1 MHCVYLTVL
10 PLSPQGLYQSIMH
23 VNRRR
28 FLTLSKRP
36 QEGPWPAF
44 CRRVQRA
51 LESPLANEQEI
62 DGFYSASIVL
72 QNLKDLPSLRQ
83 LCQEY
88 DVAMV
93 LDGTATADTIIGRSS
108 LMIEMGP
115 DLAGTEALGEHA
127 CLALPGTTVAH
138 MQSQGYMQFSQVPAD
153 LTLSQWLA
161 MPQWHDC
168 RPGCTA
174 SSGLERVHALFSDGQ
189 TAVLGGFG
197 VNDESP
203 LRLPALQRLIPAL
216 FEQLSDADITHC
228 LAMPRWPL
236 AYRLDAL
243 KPRLGDINLA
253 QLFLGHGGTLIW
265 CQELVIRR
273 MPQIDIVTDIPLDQD
288 DLDWAASHHHHI
300 EGSIKALFDPAG
312 RFPYPDELLRTH
324 AV

>member
-1 MHCVYLTVL
+1 
-10 PLSPQGLYQSIMH
+10 MH

-51 LESPLANEQEI
+51 LETALANEQET
-62 DGFYSASIVL
+62 DGYYSARIVL
-72 QNLKDLPSLRQ
+72 QDLGDLPSLRQ

-93 LDGTATADTIIGRSS
+93 LDGTATADTIIGRSC
-108 LMIEMGP
+108 LIVGMGP
-115 DLAGTEALGEHA
+115 RLAGTEALGEHA
-127 CLALPGTTVAH
+127 CLALPATRVAH
-138 MQSQGYMQFSQVPAD
+138 LQEQGYGQFADVPPE
-153 LTLSQWLA
+153 LTLAQWLA
-161 MPQWHDC
+161 MRQWHDC

-174 SSGLERVHALFSDGQ
+174 SSGLERVHALFADGQ

-216 FEQLSDADITHC
+216 FEQLSEPDIARCMT
-228 LAMPRWPL
+228 MPRWPL

-253 QLFLGHGGTLIW
+253 QLFLGHGGTLVW

-273 MPQIDIVTDIPLDQD
+273 MPHNAIVSDVALGDVD
-288 DLDWAASHHHHI
+288 RDFVSGVHHHL
-300 EGSIKALFDPAG
+300 EGSVKALFDPSG
-312 RFPYPDELLRTH
+312 LFLYPDELLPGI
-324 AV
+324 AG

>member
-1 MHCVYLTVL
+1 
-10 PLSPQGLYQSIMH
+10 MH

-51 LESPLANEQEI
+51 LEAPLTDEQET
-62 DGFYSASIVL
+62 DGYYCARVVL
-72 QNLKDLPSLRQ
+72 QDLGDLPSLRQ

-93 LDGTATADTIIGRSS
+93 LEGTATAATIIGRSS
-108 LMIEMGP
+108 LIVSAGSR
-115 DLAGTEALGEHA
+115 LHGTEALGEHA
-127 CLALPGTTVAH
+127 CLALPGTAVAH
-138 MQSQGYMQFSQVPAD
+138 MQALGYEQFSHVPSE
-153 LTLSQWLA
+153 LTLAQWLA

-174 SSGLERVHALFSDGQ
+174 NSGLERVHALFADGQ

-216 FEQLSDADITHC
+216 FEQLSDPDIARC
-228 LAMPRWPL
+228 AQMPRWPL
-236 AYRLDAL
+236 NYRLDAL

-273 MPQIDIVTDIPLDQD
+273 MRHNAIVTD
-288 DLDWAASHHHHI
+288 AALSDADHDFAVGVHHHI
-300 EGSIKALFDPAG
+300 EGNIKALFDPG
-312 RFPYPDELLRTH
+312 GLFVYPDELLPGCDRH
-324 AV
+324 RAPPGRNKRDC

>member
-1 MHCVYLTVL
+1 
-10 PLSPQGLYQSIMH
+10 MH

-51 LESPLANEQEI
+51 LETSLLDEQQI
-62 DGFYSASIVL
+62 NGYDSARIVL
-72 QNLKDLPSLRQ
+72 QDLGDLPSLRQ

-93 LDGTATADTIIGRSS
+93 LEGTATPHTIIGRSS
-108 LMIEMGP
+108 LIVGMGSQ
-115 DLAGTEALGEHA
+115 LAGTEALGEHA
-127 CLALPGTTVAH
+127 CLALPATRVAH
-138 MQSQGYMQFSQVPAD
+138 MQEQGYAQFSHVPPE
-153 LTLSQWLA
+153 LTLAQWLA
-161 MPQWHDC
+161 MPQWHDR

-174 SSGLERVHALFSDGQ
+174 SSGLERVHALFADGQ

-197 VNDESP
+197 LNDESP
-203 LRLPALQRLIPAL
+203 LRLPALQQLVPAL
-216 FEQLSDADITHC
+216 FEQLSDADIARC
-228 LAMPRWPL
+228 LTMQRWPL

-273 MPQIDIVTDIPLDQD
+273 MPRNLIVSDVALDD
-288 DLDWAASHHHHI
+288 ADSGFVAGVHHHL

-312 RFPYPDELLRTH
+312 LFIYLDELLP
-324 AV
+324 AIAE

>member
-1 MHCVYLTVL
+1 
-10 PLSPQGLYQSIMH
+10 MH

-51 LESPLANEQEI
+51 LEAPLSDEQER
-62 DGFYSASIVL
+62 DGYHSARIPL
-72 QNLKDLPSLRQ
+72 HHLGDLPSLRQ

-88 DVAMV
+88 DVALV
-93 LDGTATADTIIGRSS
+93 LDGTATEKSMIGRSCLIVES
-108 LMIEMGP
+108 GQGLS
-115 DLAGTEALGEHA
+115 GTEAIGDHA
-127 CLALPGTTVAH
+127 CLALPGTTVAQ
-138 MQSQGYMQFSQVPAD
+138 MQALGYEQFSHVPPG
-153 LTLSQWLA
+153 LTLAQWLA

-174 SSGLERVHALFSDGQ
+174 SSGLERVHALFADGQ

-203 LRLPALQRLIPAL
+203 LRLPVLQKKIPLL
-216 FEQLSDADITHC
+216 FELLSDTDILRC
-228 LAMPRWPL
+228 LALPRWPL

-273 MPQIDIVTDIPLDQD
+273 MPGNAIVTDLMLTEADQD
-288 DLDWAASHHHHI
+288 WVAGVHNHI
-300 EGSIKALFDPAG
+300 EGNIKAMFDPAG
-312 RFPYPDELLRTH
+312 LFVYPDELSFAADNL
-324 AV
+324 

>member
-1 MHCVYLTVL
+1 
-10 PLSPQGLYQSIMH
+10 MH

-51 LESPLANEQEI
+51 LEAPLLDEQER
-62 DGFYSASIVL
+62 DGYHSARILL
-72 QNLKDLPSLRQ
+72 QHLGDLPSLRQ

-88 DVAMV
+88 DVALV
-93 LDGTATADTIIGRSS
+93 LAGTATEKSIIGRSCLILES
-108 LMIEMGP
+108 GP
-115 DLAGTEALGEHA
+115 ALSGTEPIGDHA
-127 CLALPGTTVAH
+127 CLALPGTTVAQ
-138 MQSQGYMQFSQVPAD
+138 MQALGYEQFSHVPPG
-153 LTLSQWLA
+153 LTLAQWLA

-174 SSGLERVHALFSDGQ
+174 SSGLERVHALFADGQ

-203 LRLPALQRLIPAL
+203 LRLPVLQKKIPLL
-216 FEQLSDADITHC
+216 FELLSDADILRC
-228 LAMPRWPL
+228 LALLRWPL

-243 KPRLGDINLA
+243 RPRLGDINLA

-273 MPQIDIVTDIPLDQD
+273 MPGNGIVTDLTLSEA
-288 DLDWAASHHHHI
+288 DLDWVAGVHNHI
-300 EGSIKALFDPAG
+300 EGNIKAMFDPAG
-312 RFPYPDELLRTH
+312 LFLYPDELSFAAGNL
-324 AV
+324 